1 MEQRPSETIDASL
14 TPSPDLPELPSE
26 NLAAPEEQASGESAE
41 RNESGRREKRS
52 RDRYGRERKP
62 RGDRAE
68 RSNGEGT
75 EPFDTQSVL
84 PLETQSTTE
93 DDAAP
98 RKSYFSA
105 PTANAA
111 PAQAETPQPQVLPA
125 ATVPIGAAAAA
136 SDASVGSTVVSST
149 VTVVATPITSTI
161 PAALPKVPPYR
172 LPLEELSQIAQQS
185 GLQWVL
191 SSAEKVA
198 AAQAS
203 IADQVQPVRKP
214 RVRLPVA
221 APDERPLM
229 LVETKRDLRNITLP
243 FETTQVN

>member
-1 MEQRPSETIDASL
+1 
-14 TPSPDLPELPSE
+14 
-26 NLAAPEEQASGESAE
+26 
-41 RNESGRREKRS
+41 
-52 RDRYGRERKP
+52 
-62 RGDRAE
+62 
-68 RSNGEGT
+68 
-75 EPFDTQSVL
+75 
-84 PLETQSTTE
+84 
-93 DDAAP
+93 
-98 RKSYFSA
+98 
-105 PTANAA
+105 
-111 PAQAETPQPQVLPA
+111 
-125 ATVPIGAAAAA
+125 
-136 SDASVGSTVVSST
+136 
-149 VTVVATPITSTI
+149 
-161 PAALPKVPPYR
+161 